1 MLISHKISFK
11 LNALFIKDT
20 LTRSGAAAARQAHNL
35 EVGGSNPPSAT
46 RLLTSDRATGL
57 VGPERGRTFK
67 GKGFPKGENLGCP
80 LSKNLAG

>member
-46 RLLTSDRATGL
+46 RQNRMEFCFCPS
-57 VGPERGRTFK
+57 PQ
-67 GKGFPKGENLGCP
+67 GKAGFHKKEYPAAQRK
-80 LSKNLAG
+80 KA